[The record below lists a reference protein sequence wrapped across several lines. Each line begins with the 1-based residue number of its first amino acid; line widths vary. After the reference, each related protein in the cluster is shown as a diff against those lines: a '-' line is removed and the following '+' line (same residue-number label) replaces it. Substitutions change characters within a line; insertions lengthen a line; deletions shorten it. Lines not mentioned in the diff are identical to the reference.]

1 MIVCLGMFPNGL
13 VAEGMEMIFI
23 TMVIWNL

>member
-1 MIVCLGMFPNGL
+1 MLPNGL